1 VDVALDVGKGGL
13 PPGAR
18 PDLSVDG
25 TIELERLNDVVYVSR
40 PVFGQQD
47 ATIQLFNLEADG
59 KYANKV
65 KVALGR
71 SSVNTIEIKD
81 GLKVGDVVILSDMS
95 NWDAVDRIKLN

>member
-1 VDVALDVGKGGL
+1 MDVALIVGKEGL

-25 TIELERLNDVVYVSR
+25 TIELERLNDVVYVQR

-47 ATIQLFNLEADG
+47 TTIRLFKLEPDG
-59 KYANKV
+59 KYANQV

-71 SSVNTIEIKD
+71 SSVSTIEIKD

-95 NWDAVDRIKLN
+95 TYDSYERIKLN